1 MFFRY
6 VSSSL
11 GFLPNVNDIIST
23 ITGRSLSNVDPEV
36 QILMEQ
42 ILRSVINETE
52 TELAQNT
59 TNETE
64 SNENREK
71 RSAQYINSR
80 HSVST
85 NIQKSSIYG
94 ERTN

>member
-52 TELAQNT
+52 TELAHNS

-64 SNENREK
+64 SNQAREK
-71 RSAQYINSR
+71 R

-85 NIQKSSIYG
+85 NIQKVQYMESALI
-94 ERTN
+94 T